1 MDKIRIGIIGCGLA
15 STWHLDYLNTDKR
28 VEVVALTDVNR
39 DNVAAALKRLPADKR
54 AGVEQYEDYNDMLKK
69 SKLDAAFVLTPHKYH
84 YDQVKASLE
93 HGLHVLVEKPLTV
106 SAAESEELVKLADK
120 VKRVLIVA
128 YQYPGRGAVKYV
140 HNAVKSGALGNILY
154 FNAMLGL
161 HWHKLAMGWR
171 RDPKI
176 SEGGV
181 LVDSGSHLV
190 DLVLHLTGITVK
202 EVFAFADNDGQNVDV
217 FNSAL
222 IRFGEG
228 RTGIL
233 SAVGGGPFLL
243 DITIIGDKGA
253 ITMRDLET
261 VTHVDEKDFIGEIG
275 TYHQHNKYTA
285 DKMPR
290 ETLPAEEFVDAVASG
305 NLSASNGK
313 RAVRVAKFT
322 DAAYKSLQTKNP
334 VIITE

>member
-1 MDKIRIGIIGCGLA
+1 MEKIRIGIIGCGLA
-15 STWHLDYLNTDKR
+15 STWHLDYLIEDKR
-28 VEVVALTDVNR
+28 VEVVALTDVNP
-39 DNVAAALKRLPADKR
+39 DNVAAALKKLPADKR
-54 AGVEQYEDYNDMLKK
+54 AGVGQYEDYNEMLKK
-69 SKLDAAFVLTPHKYH
+69 TKLDAAFVLTPHKYH

-106 SAAESEELVKLADK
+106 SSAESEELVKLADQK
-120 VKRVLIVA
+120 KRVLIVA
-128 YQYPGRGAVKYV
+128 YQYPGKAAVKYV
-140 HNAVKSGALGNILY
+140 HNAVKSGELGNILY

-190 DLVLHLTGITVK
+190 DLVLHLTGA
-202 EVFAFADNDGQNVDV
+202 EVEEVSAFADNDGQNVDV
-217 FNSAL
+217 FTSAL
-222 IRFGEG
+222 VRFGEG
-228 RTGIL
+228 RTGLL
-233 SAVGGGPFLL
+233 SAVGGGPFLR

-261 VTHVDEKDFIGEIG
+261 ITHVDEKDFIGEIG
-275 TYHQHNKYTA
+275 TYPQHNKYSA

-290 ETLPAEEFVDAVASG
+290 ETLPAGEFVDAVSSG
-305 NLSASNGK
+305 NLSASNGR
-313 RAVRVAKFT
+313 RAVNVAKFT
-322 DAAYKSLQTKNP
+322 DAAYKSVRTKKP
-334 VIITE
+334 VTLTK

>member
-1 MDKIRIGIIGCGLA
+1 MEKIRIGIIGCGLA
-15 STWHLDYLNTDKR
+15 STWHLDYLIGDER
-28 VEVVALTDVNR
+28 VEVVALTDVNP
-39 DNVAAALKRLPADKR
+39 DNVAAALKKLPADKR
-54 AGVEQYEDYNDMLKK
+54 AGVGQYEDYNEMWKK
-69 SKLDAAFVLTPHKYH
+69 TELDAAFVLTPHKYH

-106 SAAESEELVKLADK
+106 SSAESEELVKLADQK
-120 VKRVLIVA
+120 KRVLIVA

-140 HNAVKSGALGNILY
+140 HNAVKSGELGNILY

-190 DLVLHLTGITVK
+190 DLVLHLTGADVEEIS
-202 EVFAFADNDGQNVDV
+202 AFADNDGQNVDV
-217 FNSAL
+217 FTSAL
-222 IRFGEG
+222 VRFGEG
-228 RTGIL
+228 RTGLL

-253 ITMRDLET
+253 ITMRDLEAI
-261 VTHVDEKDFIGEIG
+261 THVDEKDFIGEIG
-275 TYHQHNKYTA
+275 TYHQHNKYSA

-290 ETLPAEEFVDAVASG
+290 ETLPAGEFVDAVSSG
-305 NLSASNGK
+305 NLSASNGS
-313 RAVRVAKFT
+313 RAVKVAKFT
-322 DAAYKSLQTKNP
+322 DAAYKSVRTKKP
-334 VIITE
+334 VTLNE